1 MNTWALFDDWR
12 KNLKKNSLYQNVY
25 GWGEDLQQKYGGSGL
40 LDFGSSVGRHT
51 IPGAE
56 NTYQSFQ
63 RSGEQGETPLGAIS
77 TATQKTIPFA
87 SNVHDYM
94 GKRGEQGK
102 SFVPGYSEIKKA
114 LHDYG
119 ERVAIES
126 GRKDVSPALFIQDI
140 ITDTH
145 NKIYKYGEGLGKKQ
159 VERDPKKEIN
169 IKNFL
174 YEVVTDAKNKIEERI
189 KSKKITTRDN
199 KKITTINNNKTPTIK
214 TGTEKINEADVK
226 GLTKFAG
233 LNFDDMKATWAKKGG
248 MDGLMANPAFT
259 LGLALMQSSAQG
271 KSIGAGALDNF
282 IKAAGISE
290 HYKDRLKDR
299 RNILGPVSDDQ
310 RAMVMS
316 ALPVDIMEPGMIEGV
331 FGGDVM
337 RGHNAALDM
346 IYEEVYN
353 KKANAKD
360 WNYSKG
366 TQQLK
371 QKDFRTVFNRMV
383 KDGDIK
389 VIQRAG
395 KGSYLTTK
403 DHKPDSKKFQG
414 KSGEIWDKLTGG
426 FKDLFRAEG
435 GPVNA
440 GQPYVV
446 GEKGPEIVVPDQN
459 ATVLSNDD
467 SQVMSMLLASNPQL
481 QNISRARAEGI
492 LRSRFP
498 DYFA

>member
-12 KNLKKNSLYQNVY
+12 KNLKKNSLYQGVY
-25 GWGEDLQQKYGGSGL
+25 GWGGDLQQKYGGSGL
-40 LDFGSSVGRHT
+40 LDFGSSAARHT

-63 RSGEQGETPLGAIS
+63 QSGAQGNTPLGAIS
-77 TATQKTIPFA
+77 DATQKTIPFA
-87 SNVHDYM
+87 GNVHDYM

-102 SFVPGYSEIKKA
+102 SFIPGQSEIEKVIQ
-114 LHDYG
+114 DYG
-119 ERVAIES
+119 KRVAIES
-126 GRKDVSPALFIQDI
+126 GRTDVNPALFFEDIYRDAKKKIYDYGKKLGEKQDPNQDI
-140 ITDTH
+140 
-145 NKIYKYGEGLGKKQ
+145 NA
-159 VERDPKKEIN
+159 
-169 IKNFL
+169 KNFL
-174 YEVVTDAKNKIEERI
+174 SEVVKDVKIKIKNKIEKTPKTKEGI
-189 KSKKITTRDN
+189 
-199 KKITTINNNKTPTIK
+199 KKITTINNNNIPTIK

-233 LNFDDMKATWAKKGG
+233 VNFDDMKATWAKKGG

-271 KSIGAGALDNF
+271 KTIGAGALDNF

-299 RNILGPVSDDQ
+299 RNILGPVSDEQ
-310 RAMVMS
+310 RAMVLS
-316 ALPVDIMEPGMIEGV
+316 ALPVDIMAPGMLEGL
-331 FGGDVM
+331 GGEVM
-337 RGHNAALDM
+337 RGHNAALNM
-346 IYEEVYN
+346 IYENIYE
-353 KKANAKD
+353 KKVNSKD
-360 WNYSKG
+360 WDYSKG
-366 TQQLK
+366 TQQIKQSEIVKEFNKLK
-371 QKDFRTVFNRMV
+371 NKGTITIHQKI
-383 KDGDIK
+383 GS
-389 VIQRAG
+389 
-395 KGSYLTTK
+395 GSYLSTK
-403 DHKPDSKKFQG
+403 DHKPDSKEFQG
-414 KSGEIWDKLTGG
+414 KSDEIWNKLKTG

-435 GPVNA
+435 GPVQA

>member
-1 MNTWALFDDWR
+1 MNTWELFNDWR
-12 KNLKKNSLYQNVY
+12 KDKLNSLHQNVY
-25 GWGEDLQQKYGGSGL
+25 SWGENLQQKYGGSGL
-40 LDFGSSVGRHT
+40 LDFGSAAARHT
-51 IPGAE
+51 IPGMQNVHE
-56 NTYQSFQ
+56 SFRQS
-63 RSGEQGETPLGAIS
+63 SEQGKTPLEAIS

-87 SNVHDYM
+87 SNVHAYM
-94 GKRGEQGK
+94 GKRGEKDK
-102 SFVPGYSEIKKA
+102 SFVPGYSEIKKV
-114 LHDYG
+114 LQDYG
-119 ERVAIES
+119 EQLAIRF
-126 GRKDVSPALFIQDI
+126 GRTDVSPALFIQDI

-199 KKITTINNNKTPTIK
+199 KKITTINDIKTPTIK

-226 GLTKFAG
+226 GAAKIAG

-248 MDGLMANPAFT
+248 MDGLMANPAFI

-366 TQQLK
+366 TEQLK

-383 KDGDIK
+383 KDGEIK
-389 VIQRAG
+389 VIQRKG
-395 KGSYLTTK
+395 KGSYLSTK

-446 GEKGPEIVVPDQN
+446 GEKGPEIVVPNQN

>member
-25 GWGEDLQQKYGGSGL
+25 GWGGDIQQKYGGSGL
-40 LDFGSSVGRHT
+40 LDFGSSAARHT

-63 RSGEQGETPLGAIS
+63 QSGAQGNTPLGAIS
-77 TATQKTIPFA
+77 DATQKTIPFA
-87 SNVHDYM
+87 GNVHDYM

-102 SFVPGYSEIKKA
+102 SFIPGQSEIKKS
-114 LHDYG
+114 LYDYG
-119 ERVAIES
+119 KRVAIES
-126 GRKDVSPALFIQDI
+126 GRTDVSPALFLEDI
-140 ITDTH
+140 YKNTMK
-145 NKIYKYGEGLGKKQ
+145 KIYDYGEKLGEKQDPNQDTNVENFLKLVVDDAKKQIKLKLGKGKP
-159 VERDPKKEIN
+159 ETKEGI
-169 IKNFL
+169 
-174 YEVVTDAKNKIEERI
+174 
-189 KSKKITTRDN
+189 
-199 KKITTINNNKTPTIK
+199 KKITTINNNNIPTIK

-233 LNFDDMKATWAKKGG
+233 VNLDDMKANWAKKGG

-299 RNILGPVSDDQ
+299 RNILGPVSDEQ
-310 RAMVMS
+310 RDMVLS
-316 ALPVDIMEPGMIEGV
+316 ALPTDIMAPGIIEGAL
-331 FGGDVM
+331 GGDLA
-337 RGHNAALDM
+337 RGHNAALNKV
-346 IYEEVYN
+346 YEEVYE
-353 KKANAKD
+353 KMANTGD
-360 WNYSKG
+360 WDYSKG
-366 TQQLK
+366 TQRLK
-371 QKDFRTVFNRMV
+371 EKNFKKVFDQMV
-383 KDGDIK
+383 KDGEITVHQK
-389 VIQRAG
+389 KG
-395 KGSYLTTK
+395 TGSYLSIK
-403 DHKPDSKKFQG
+403 GFKPDSKKYEGKLQG
-414 KSGEIWDKLTGG
+414 W

>member
-12 KNLKKNSLYQNVY
+12 KNLKKNSLYQGVY
-25 GWGEDLQQKYGGSGL
+25 GWGGDIQQKYGGSGL
-40 LDFGSSVGRHT
+40 LDFGSAAARHT

-56 NTYQSFQ
+56 NVYQSFQ
-63 RSGEQGETPLGAIS
+63 RSGEEGKTPLEAIS
-77 TATQKTIPFA
+77 DATKKTIPGA
-87 SNVHDYM
+87 STVYDYM

-102 SFVPGYSEIKKA
+102 SFVPGYSEIKKVIQ
-114 LHDYG
+114 DYG
-119 ERVAIES
+119 KRVAIES
-126 GRKDVSPALFIQDI
+126 GRTDVNPALFFEDI
-140 ITDTH
+140 IRDAEK
-145 NKIYKYGEGLGKKQ
+145 KIYDYGVKIGEKQ
-159 VERDPKKEIN
+159 DPNQDIN

-174 YEVVTDAKNKIEERI
+174 KLVAEDAKKQIELKLDKGKPET
-189 KSKKITTRDN
+189 KKD
-199 KKITTINNNKTPTIK
+199 KKITTINKNNIPTIK
-214 TGTEKINEADVK
+214 TGTEKEVINEADVK
-226 GLTKFAG
+226 SLTKFAG
-233 LNFDDMKATWAKKGG
+233 VNLDDMKANWAKKGG

-316 ALPVDIMEPGMIEGV
+316 ALPADIMEPGRIEGL

-337 RGHNAALDM
+337 RGHNAALNKV
-346 IYEEVYN
+346 YEEVYEKMAGSKN
-353 KKANAKD
+353 WD
-360 WNYSKG
+360 YSKG

-371 QKDFRTVFNRMV
+371 QKDFTKVFNRMV
-383 KDGDIK
+383 KNGEIK

-403 DHKPDSKKFQG
+403 DHKPDSKEFQG
-414 KSGEIWDKLTGG
+414 KSGEILDSVGG
-426 FKDLFRAEG
+426 WFKDLFRAEG

>member
-25 GWGEDLQQKYGGSGL
+25 GWGGDIQQKYGGSGL
-40 LDFGSSVGRHT
+40 LDFGSSVARHT

-56 NTYQSFQ
+56 STYQSFQ
-63 RSGEQGETPLGAIS
+63 QSAAQGKTPLQAIS
-77 TATQKTIPFA
+77 TATQKTIPGA

-94 GKRGEQGK
+94 KKRGEQDK
-102 SFVPGYSEIKKA
+102 SFVPGYSEIKKV
-114 LHDYG
+114 LQDYG
-119 ERVAIES
+119 EQLAIRS
-126 GRKDVSPALFIQDI
+126 GRTEVSPALYIEDI
-140 ITDTH
+140 ITDTY

-174 YEVVTDAKNKIEERI
+174 YEVVTDAKKKVKLKIEGKTE
-189 KSKKITTRDN
+189 KNTKITT
-199 KKITTINNNKTPTIK
+199 KNNNITPTIK

-233 LNFDDMKATWAKKGG
+233 VNLDDMKDTWAKKGG
-248 MDGLMANPAFT
+248 MDGLMANPAFI

-310 RAMVMS
+310 RAMVIS
-316 ALPVDIMEPGMIEGV
+316 ALPVDIMKPGMIEGLL
-331 FGGDVM
+331 GGDVM
-337 RGHNAALDM
+337 RGHNAALNM

-371 QKDFRTVFNRMV
+371 QKDFTKVFNRMV
-383 KDGDIK
+383 NDGDII
-389 VIQRAG
+389 VIQKKG
-395 KGSYLTTK
+395 KGSYLSTK

-414 KSGEIWDKLTGG
+414 ESGEIWDKLKTGW
-426 FKDLFRAEG
+426 KDLWRAEG

-481 QNISRARAEGI
+481 QNISRPRAEGI